1 MTTNFN
7 INIINDVFTYCR
19 VSTWAQYDK
28 TDIYSCGID
37 NQYNACQR
45 YCNNTLH
52 KSITYY
58 HHDVGSSY
66 NGKNKL
72 KELLNVTKML
82 NNNDVILVHDVSR
95 LGRNIEQ
102 VFKVLLAVKRKKCY
116 IISVTDNVC
125 YGKTRLMD
133 KKFWYKI
140 IAAEEDSD
148 KKSERMKLRINKIK
162 SKGGHIGI
170 VPYGYVLQK
179 MNGVPRLT
187 KSSEEQKII
196 KIIQNEKMKK
206 TTAQNIANKLNRTST
221 RKGKPWTAYSIN
233 AIDPNRKYKH
243 FKLNKKTI
251 DDSMNELK
259 I

>member
-1 MTTNFN
+1 MSTNFN
-7 INIINDVFTYCR
+7 INDICDVFTYCR
-19 VSTWAQYDK
+19 VSTWAQYSRNDNY
-28 TDIYSCGID
+28 TCGID
-37 NQYNACQR
+37 NQYNACER

-66 NGKNKL
+66 NGKNRL
-72 KELLNVTKML
+72 KELLKMTKLL
-82 NNNDVILVHDVSR
+82 NRGDAILVHDVSR

-102 VFKVLLAVKRKKCY
+102 VFKLLLTVKRKGCY

-148 KKSERMKLRINKIK
+148 KKSERMTLRIAKIRA
-162 SKGGHIGI
+162 KGGHIGI
-170 VPYGYVLQK
+170 VPYGYTLQK

-187 KSSEEQKII
+187 KSAEEQAIM
-196 KIIQNEKMKK
+196 KIIQKDRAKCISS
-206 TTAQNIANKLNRTST
+206 QRIANKLNLTST
-221 RKGKPWTAYSIN
+221 RKGKPWTAYSVDR
-233 AIDPNRKYKH
+233 IDPSIKYKH
-243 FKLNKKTI
+243 FKLKNKTI
-251 DDSMNELK
+251 DESLEELK